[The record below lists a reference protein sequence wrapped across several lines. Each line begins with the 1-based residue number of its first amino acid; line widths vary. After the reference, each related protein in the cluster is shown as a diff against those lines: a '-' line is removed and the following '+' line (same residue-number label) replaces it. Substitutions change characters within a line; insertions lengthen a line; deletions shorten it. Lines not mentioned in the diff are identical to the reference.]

1 MNRAFSFRLYY
12 QLDTY
17 NERSIVKLEV
27 NDGRRWLTAGEL
39 KRAAEG
45 GCPGVVG
52 LMLNATYNTLLDNGL
67 PTDLVEKKRLFGR
80 KQAHLEGVK
89 VPLNDLILLGWDI
102 LGYPNKYG
110 VKDEAM
116 RLSVRA
122 DAQQKGSH
130 LDASNVLRDETF
142 RDTQGL
148 ALKGLVDGMKAAGLP
163 VRLYVDSST
172 LYWLRNNSMG
182 DAANYLSAFLD
193 DHNPE
198 TRCITASPS
207 GSSVDPILLDWANRT
222 GGHSVSKDAYDE
234 FDTTYEW
241 LLWGAE
247 RGKPRIHKFMRSGDA
262 ITIPD
267 YGLRCEIPKAW

>member
-12 QLDTY
+12 QLDTC

-45 GCPGVVG
+45 GSPGVVG
-52 LMLNATYNTLLDNGL
+52 LMLNATYDTLLASGL

-148 ALKGLVDGMKAAGLP
+148 ALKGLVDGMKAAGFP

-172 LYWLRNNSMG
+172 MYWLRNNSMD

-193 DHNPE
+193 DHNPA

-207 GSSVDPILLDWANRT
+207 GTSVDPILLDWANRT

-234 FDTTYEW
+234 FDTLYEW

-247 RGKPRIHKFMRSGDA
+247 RGKPRIHKFTRSGDA
-262 ITIPD
+262 IMIPD